1 MIVKYSLNLIKKEKL
16 TMLYELSHLLNINLF
31 GYISVRAGFA
41 FFIAFVMT
49 LFILP
54 KYLAWAI
61 SKKANQPISKYV
73 PAHEG
78 KRDTPTMGGAIFLL
92 STLTAALFTVD
103 LSNPYILGGL
113 VSLTGFGLVGFK
125 DDIGKILSGDN
136 LQGLTPRGKMG
147 LQIVVALLAVGV
159 LLLAGFPTEFY
170 IPFLKT
176 PLFDMGYFAVPFWV
190 VVFLATTNAVNLTD
204 GLDGLATV
212 PSIIALITLG
222 LIIYV
227 TGHAIFSQYLLVPN
241 INGVGEV
248 LILAVALSGGLL
260 GFLWYNCYPAEI
272 FMGDTGSL
280 AIGGFL
286 AYLAILGKSEVLLL
300 LIGIIF
306 VIETVSVILQVG
318 SYKLRG
324 ERIFLM
330 APIHHH
336 FELKKWA
343 ENKIIVRFWMISFIA
358 NILAL
363 ISFKFR

>member
-1 MIVKYSLNLIKKEKL
+1 
-16 TMLYELSHLLNINLF
+16 MLYELSQLLDINLF

-41 FFIAFVMT
+41 FFIAFAFT
-49 LFILP
+49 LFIMP

-61 SKKANQPISKYV
+61 SKKANQPISIYV

-78 KRDTPTMGGAIFLL
+78 KRDTPTMGGAIFLGA
-92 STLTAALFTVD
+92 TLIAGLLTVD
-103 LSNPYILGGL
+103 LSNLYIWGGL
-113 VSLTGFGLVGFK
+113 ITLTGFGLVGFK

-136 LQGLTPRGKMG
+136 LEGLTPRGKVG
-147 LQIVVALLAVGV
+147 LQMLVAALATG
-159 LLLAGFPTEFY
+159 LLLYAGFPTEFY
-170 IPFLKT
+170 VPFLKT
-176 PLFDMGYFAVPFWV
+176 PLFDLGYFAIPFWIL
-190 VVFLATTNAVNLTD
+190 VFLATTNAVNLTD

-212 PSIIALITLG
+212 PSIIALVSLG
-222 LIIYV
+222 LIVYV

-241 INGVGEV
+241 IKGVGEV
-248 LILAVALSGGLL
+248 LILASALAGGLL

-286 AYLAILGKSEVLLL
+286 AYLAILGKSEVLLM

-324 ERIFLM
+324 KRVFLM

-358 NILAL
+358 NVLAL

>member
-1 MIVKYSLNLIKKEKL
+1 
-16 TMLYELSHLLNINLF
+16 MLYELSQLLDINLF
-31 GYISVRAGFA
+31 GYISVRAGIA
-41 FFIAFVMT
+41 FFIAFMVT
-49 LFILP
+49 LFIMP

-78 KRDTPTMGGAIFLL
+78 KRHTPTMGGAIFLAA
-92 STLTAALFTVD
+92 TLIAALLTVD
-103 LSNPYILGGL
+103 LGNLYIWGGL
-113 VSLTGFGLVGFK
+113 ITLIGFGLVGFK
-125 DDIGKILSGDN
+125 DDVGKILSGDN
-136 LQGLTPRGKMG
+136 LEGLTPKGKMG
-147 LQIVVALLAVGV
+147 LQILVAILSTG
-159 LLLAGFPTEFY
+159 LLLYAGFPTEFY
-170 IPFLKT
+170 VPFVKT
-176 PLFDMGYFAVPFWV
+176 PLFDLGYAAIPFWV
-190 VVFLATTNAVNLTD
+190 LVFLATTNAVNLTD

-212 PSIIALITLG
+212 PSVIALVSLG
-222 LIIYV
+222 LIVYV

-241 INGVGEV
+241 IKGVGEM
-248 LILAVALSGGLL
+248 LILASALAGGLL

-286 AYLAILGKSEVLLL
+286 AYLAILGKSEVLLV

-358 NILAL
+358 NLLAL

>member
-1 MIVKYSLNLIKKEKL
+1 
-16 TMLYELSHLLNINLF
+16 MLYELSQLLNINLF

-41 FFIAFVMT
+41 FFIAFIIT
-49 LFILP
+49 LFIMP

-73 PAHEG
+73 PAHEN
-78 KRDTPTMGGAIFLL
+78 KKHTPTMGGAIFLSATVFAAL
-92 STLTAALFTVD
+92 LTAD
-103 LSNPYILGGL
+103 LSNFYILGGL
-113 VSLTGFGLVGFK
+113 ITLIGFGLVGFK

-136 LQGLTPRGKMG
+136 LEGLTPKGKMG
-147 LQIVVALLAVGV
+147 LQILVAVLSTGV
-159 LLLAGFPTEFY
+159 LLYAGFPTEFY

-176 PLFDMGYFAVPFWV
+176 PLFDLGYFSIPFWIL
-190 VVFLATTNAVNLTD
+190 VFLATTNAVNLTD

-212 PSIIALITLG
+212 PSIIALVSLG
-222 LIIYV
+222 LIVYV

-241 INGVGEV
+241 IKGVGEV
-248 LILAVALSGGLL
+248 LILASALAGGLL

-286 AYLAILGKSEVLLL
+286 AYLAILGKSEVLLVP
-300 LIGIIF
+300 IGLIF

>member
-1 MIVKYSLNLIKKEKL
+1 
-16 TMLYELSHLLNINLF
+16 MLYELSQLLDINLF
-31 GYISVRAGFA
+31 GYISVRAGLA
-41 FFIAFVMT
+41 FIVA
-49 LFILP
+49 FILTLLIMP
-54 KYLAWAI
+54 KYLAWAL
-61 SKKANQPISKYV
+61 SKNANQPISKYV

-78 KRDTPTMGGAIFLL
+78 KRHTPTMGGAIFLIA
-92 STLTAALFTVD
+92 TLISALITVD
-103 LSNPYILGGL
+103 ITNPYIIGGIITL
-113 VSLTGFGLVGFK
+113 IGFGLVGLK
-125 DDIGKILSGDN
+125 DDIGKVLSGDN
-136 LQGLTPRGKMG
+136 LEGLTPRGKML
-147 LQIVVALLAVGV
+147 LQALIASLSTGI
-159 LLLAGFPTEFY
+159 LIYAGFPTEFY
-170 IPFLKT
+170 VPFLKT
-176 PLFDMGYFAVPFWV
+176 PLFDLGYIAIPFWV

-212 PSIIALITLG
+212 PSVIALFTLG
-222 LIIYV
+222 AIVYV
-227 TGHAIFSQYLLVPN
+227 TGHAIFSQYLLIPN
-241 INGVGEV
+241 IKGVGEV
-248 LILAVALSGGLL
+248 MILAAALSGGLL
-260 GFLWYNCYPAEI
+260 GFLWYNCYPAEV

-286 AYLAILGKSEVLLL
+286 AYLAILGKSEVLLI

-343 ENKIIVRFWMISFIA
+343 ENKIIVRFWMIAFIA

-363 ISFKFR
+363 VSFKFR

>member
-1 MIVKYSLNLIKKEKL
+1 
-16 TMLYELSHLLNINLF
+16 MLYELSQLLDINLF

-41 FFIAFVMT
+41 FFVAFALT
-49 LFILP
+49 LFIMP

-61 SKKANQPISKYV
+61 SKNANQPISKYV

-78 KRDTPTMGGAIFLL
+78 KRHTPTMGGAIFLGA
-92 STLTAALFTVD
+92 TLIAGLLTVD
-103 LSNPYILGGL
+103 LSNLYIWGGL
-113 VSLTGFGLVGFK
+113 ITLTGFGLIGFK
-125 DDIGKILSGDN
+125 DDLGKILAGDN
-136 LQGLTPRGKMG
+136 LEGLTPKGKMG
-147 LQIVVALLAVGV
+147 LQVLAAVLATGLLMYT
-159 LLLAGFPTEFY
+159 GFPTEFY
-170 IPFLKT
+170 VPFLKT
-176 PLFDMGYFAVPFWV
+176 PLFDLGYFAIPFWIL
-190 VVFLATTNAVNLTD
+190 VFLATTNAVNLTD

-212 PSIIALITLG
+212 PSIIALVSLG
-222 LIIYV
+222 LIVYV

-241 INGVGEV
+241 IKGVGEV
-248 LILAVALSGGLL
+248 LILASALAGGLL

-286 AYLAILGKSEVLLL
+286 AYLAILGKSEVLLM

-306 VIETVSVILQVG
+306 VIEPESEFVKLG

-324 ERIFLM
+324 KRVFLM

-358 NILAL
+358 NVLAL

>member
-1 MIVKYSLNLIKKEKL
+1 
-16 TMLYELSHLLNINLF
+16 MLYELSQLLDINLF
-31 GYISVRAGFA
+31 VYISVRAGFA
-41 FFIAFVMT
+41 FFIAFALT
-49 LFILP
+49 LFVMP

-61 SKKANQPISKYV
+61 SKNANQPISKYV

-78 KRDTPTMGGAIFLL
+78 KRHTPTMGGAIFL
-92 STLTAALFTVD
+92 SATLIAALITVD
-103 LSNPYILGGL
+103 LSNLYIWGGL
-113 VSLTGFGLVGFK
+113 ITLSGFGLVGFK
-125 DDIGKILSGDN
+125 DDIGKILAGDN
-136 LQGLTPRGKMG
+136 LEGLTPKGKMG
-147 LQIVVALLAVGV
+147 LQMLVAILATGLLIY
-159 LLLAGFPTEFY
+159 AGFPTEFY
-170 IPFLKT
+170 VPFLKT
-176 PLFDMGYFAVPFWV
+176 PLFDLGYFAIPFWIL
-190 VVFLATTNAVNLTD
+190 VFLATTNAVNLTD

-212 PSIIALITLG
+212 PSIIALVSLG
-222 LIIYV
+222 LIVYV

-241 INGVGEV
+241 IKGVGEV
-248 LILAVALSGGLL
+248 LIIASALSGGLL

-286 AYLAILGKSEVLLL
+286 AYLAILGKSEILLM
-300 LIGIIF
+300 LIGLIF

-324 ERIFLM
+324 KRVFLM